1 MQSKSK
7 PTAYNI
13 QKYAECILIKI
24 CKSNLTEV
32 LENMRLFLYRLCN
45 HAEIQTP

>member
-32 LENMRLFLYRLCN
+32 LEN
-45 HAEIQTP
+45 EIIFVSSL